1 MAKITHMIPDLTN
14 GVTYYG
20 KVYSVNPKKR
30 ANGRA
35 DLTVFAAVPSEFPAE
50 PSEYLLIDTYT
61 SAQTWV
67 APEDGWYKIE
77 VFGASGNGGTSARPD
92 KYTDEYEEEWRIGAT
107 GGGGASGGYSS
118 SAVKLSAGDIVV
130 LTPAAVGATSTAVV
144 NSSVDESHTHTI
156 SVTSGGN
163 GGNGRTNGENSVGG
177 TGGAKGAASGGNLQN
192 LNGNAGSRGGTPK
205 STGVGDGPYPGGAGG
220 AAVVDGGNVGGAGG
234 GYDKSGLY
242 LNPEV
247 CTSPGSGKKGFVK
260 ISRGSTNVTA

>member
-1 MAKITHMIPDLTN
+1 MAKITYTIPGLTN

-20 KVYSVNPKKR
+20 KVFSANPKDR
-30 ANGRA
+30 VNGRA
-35 DLTVFAAVPSEFPAE
+35 DLAVFAAIPSSFPVE
-50 PSEYLLIDTYT
+50 PTSYSLINTYT
-61 SAQTWV
+61 ASQTWI
-67 APEDGWYKIE
+67 APEDGWFKIE

-107 GGGGASGGYSS
+107 GGGGASGGYSA
-118 SAVKLSAGDIVV
+118 SAVKLKMGDIISLSPGGVGS
-130 LTPAAVGATSTAVV
+130 TSSAVID
-144 NSSVDESHTHTI
+144 SSVDDTYDHTI

-192 LNGNAGSRGGTPK
+192 IDGNAGSRGGTPK

-220 AAVVDGGNVGGAGG
+220 AAVIDGGNVGGAGG
-234 GYDKSGLY
+234 GYDSSGLY

-247 CTSPGSGKKGFVK
+247 CTSPGSGKKGFIK
-260 ISRGSTNVTA
+260 ISRGNTNVVA